1 MSISFVIQ
9 TFTMNPDIP
18 EDRIRLDIVTPEG
31 AYYAVHIT
39 RRLADRFV
47 PVLASKAEGQ
57 IEGGIPKDLALSM
70 QQEAL
75 RTERDSNPLPAV
87 PVTPGQR
94 PFLCQTIHLSDRE
107 DGLLWTMTDDTA
119 FEAHMVLDT
128 QGQRAVLDVLL
139 ITYRALEWSEEAFPE
154 WVRERGQ
161 VQAPAPRML
170 N

>member
-18 EDRIRLDIVTPEG
+18 EDRVRLDIVTPEG
-31 AYYAVHIT
+31 AYHAVHIT

-47 PVLASKAEGQ
+47 PVLANKAESQ
-57 IEGGIPKDLALSM
+57 VSDGIPKDLALSM

-75 RTERDSNPLPAV
+75 RAERDSNPHPAV
-87 PVTPGQR
+87 PALQDSR

-107 DGLLWTMTDDTA
+107 DGLLWTMTDDA
-119 FEAHMVLDT
+119 NFEAHMVLDA

-139 ITYRALEWSEEAFPE
+139 ITFRALEWSEMTFPE

-161 VQAPAPRML
+161 GTALPPALL

>member
-1 MSISFVIQ
+1 MTVSFVIQ

-18 EDRIRLDIVTPEG
+18 EDRVRLDIVTPEG
-31 AYYAVHIT
+31 AYHAVHIT
-39 RRLADRFV
+39 RRLADKFV
-47 PVLASKAEGQ
+47 PVLASKAEAQ
-57 IEGGIPKDLALSM
+57 VSDGIPKDLALSM

-75 RTERDSNPLPAV
+75 RAERDSNPQPAV
-87 PVTPGQR
+87 PALKYSR

-107 DGLLWTMTDDTA
+107 DGLLWTMTDDA
-119 FEAHMVLDT
+119 SFEAHMVLDA

-139 ITYRALEWSEEAFPE
+139 ITYRALEWGEEAFPE

-161 VQAPAPRML
+161 VQAPARGKL